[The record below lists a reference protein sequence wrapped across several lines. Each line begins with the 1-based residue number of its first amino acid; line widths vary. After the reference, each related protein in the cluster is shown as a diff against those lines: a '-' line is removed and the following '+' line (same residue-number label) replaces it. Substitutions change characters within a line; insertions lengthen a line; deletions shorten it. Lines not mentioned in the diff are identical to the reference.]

1 MIIKEDRAVVTLG
14 ILIKIPQSSPRPLP
28 NNIGQ
33 DINVFKVH
41 LLLPPEHGFRP
52 AGKVHHHTPP
62 QPTTPQLRIQK
73 IIESIV
79 NAIKKARV
87 DKRKLHVPFLST
99 FNYFRS
105 WPMSRS
111 WGWLGRGWLMYSTCW
126 PETMF
131 WRQRKMNFESIFIL
145 PNVIGDRSRRRYGGI
160 FIKIPKVT
168 STWSSLLPS
177 LPQLVQPIKSP
188 QIIFFLQKSF

>member
-1 MIIKEDRAVVTLG
+1 M
-14 ILIKIPQSSPRPLP
+14 
-28 NNIGQ
+28 
-33 DINVFKVH
+33 
-41 LLLPPEHGFRP
+41 
-52 AGKVHHHTPP
+52 
-62 QPTTPQLRIQK
+62 
-73 IIESIV
+73 

-111 WGWLGRGWLMYSTCW
+111 WGWLGLGRLMYSTCW

-131 WRQRKMNFESIFIL
+131 WRQRKMNFENIFIL
-145 PNVIGDRSRRRYGGI
+145 PNVIGDRSRRRFGGI

-168 STWSSLLPS
+168 SARSSLMCMDGRTWDIHGHTVMFIWRTYDVHVARDNLAQNGQNCLQCWILWFWHTLTKYYVWVFHKNNHYFLSVNSIKLIFSPLRETQVLP
-177 LPQLVQPIKSP
+177 LNK
-188 QIIFFLQKSF
+188 